1 MTTKTVSDEKVLR
14 QFDAARRAVD
24 ILDARV
30 ERLQQLRNSRH
41 ALARWW
47 AEERIPFAADAALEA
62 RDWLITCRRVARR
75 RGLLNHRA

>member
-1 MTTKTVSDEKVLR
+1 MTKKTVSDEQVLR

-47 AEERIPFAADAALEA
+47 GGVRSPVVIEAALEA